1 LQRKI
6 FSKLKKKYF
15 ILIMVSNIS
24 RETVWRK
31 YPAFYKRAKR
41 EILLL
46 VFPYKECRH
55 ELKL

>member
-1 LQRKI
+1 M

-15 ILIMVSNIS
+15 IFIMVSNIS

-31 YPAFYKRAKR
+31 YPAFYKRVKR

-46 VFPYKECRH
+46 VFPYKGCRH